1 MPTIRGNA
9 RTHPPV
15 IRAAIL
21 PVTPESLSG
30 STSRLHGVDCRALLD
45 TGADGT
51 SVTRA
56 LAETAQ
62 LSSRGKIQ
70 AIGLSG
76 SGWHRS
82 WEAYVGIYSEGEIGP
97 LPLVFPEPVLAIE
110 VSPYPAFDMI
120 IGRDLLMLGTFIL
133 KTSGD
138 FEWELPNTF

>member
-1 MPTIRGNA
+1 MPIIRGNA
-9 RTHPPV
+9 RSHPPV
-15 IRAAIL
+15 VRTVIQ
-21 PVTPESLSG
+21 PVNAESLADPAK
-30 STSRLHGVDCRALLD
+30 RFHGVDCRALLD

-56 LAETAQ
+56 LAEAAM
-62 LSSRGKIQ
+62 LSSQGKTQ
-70 AIGLSG
+70 ATGLSG

-82 WEAYVGIYSEGEIGP
+82 WTAFVGVYATDEIGP

-120 IGRDLLMLGTFIL
+120 IGRDLLMLGTFTL

-138 FEWELPNTF
+138 FEWVLPLNF